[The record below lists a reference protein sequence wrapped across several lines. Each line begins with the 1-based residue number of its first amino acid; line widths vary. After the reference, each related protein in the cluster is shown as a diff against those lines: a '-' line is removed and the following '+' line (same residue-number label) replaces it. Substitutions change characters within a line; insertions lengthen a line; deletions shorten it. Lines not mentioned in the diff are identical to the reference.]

1 MLGWSY
7 CISENIYLVMFILM
21 YINPAGRAQN
31 SVRISPLRCETS

>member
-1 MLGWSY
+1 
-7 CISENIYLVMFILM
+7 M